1 MPRFFIDFI
10 FFNRIHRK
18 LRKQL
23 QKNVQ
28 LNEFHFKWKA
38 PFFVVSIFFDIHRR
52 GTHYHE
58 FVSVF
63 WPSNIVQ
70 AREMQ
75 LNSE

>member
-1 MPRFFIDFI
+1 MNFILNGKRLFFI
-10 FFNRIHRK
+10 
-18 LRKQL
+18 
-23 QKNVQ
+23 
-28 LNEFHFKWKA
+28 
-38 PFFVVSIFFDIHRR
+38 VSIFFDIHRR